1 MTPSTTPENFV
12 SVKEPW
18 RAMAQDDNNTTVT
31 VLSPRGT
38 PPAVTGK
45 MPAPRLSSLQG
56 KTVYLVDSRFDDSL
70 ELLNQISAWFA
81 EHMPDVQVN
90 TVQLASMYSK
100 DDPELWARIQRD
112 GDAAI
117 LGVGHCSTCAPAV
130 TTHAIKLETEYN
142 VPTVAVHTDKFHRVV
157 DSVARMGGL
166 PQLPQVF
173 VPQPVMGKS
182 PEELKGYVYGT
193 DPVRGD
199 QVMEAIFRGL
209 TTTPEAPAARGA
221 TAAEPQATNGAITRS
236 SAAELHEYFLEQRW
250 TDQLPIVLPTVERV
264 EEMLAATSRG
274 RDEHV
279 GKMQPT
285 LNRGAWSYTVE
296 NVAVNAVMAGARPE
310 YFPVILALAA
320 TGNSARGSTSSSG
333 AAMAVVNG
341 PIREEIGMNSGIGAM
356 GPYNHA
362 NATIG
367 RAYGLLSQNLQG
379 GSVPG
384 ETYMGS
390 LGSNYTYNSITF
402 AENEERSPWAPLHV
416 QQGYQPDDSTVT
428 VFFGSRSTTYSLGL
442 RQTHWREHVAD
453 MLRAT
458 DPLGG
463 PTFLLDPIVAQQFV
477 DRGGFTAKEELI
489 EWVVKTATMPAGRY
503 WDLQVVQNY
512 LYPRATFGEEPLATK
527 LQAADDE
534 EIEMYTAAD
543 VDIIVVGGETN
554 GYWQIMGTRKLTT
567 ISIDDW
573 R

>member
-1 MTPSTTPENFV
+1 
-12 SVKEPW
+12 
-18 RAMAQDDNNTTVT
+18 MAHADIDTAVT
-31 VLSPRGT
+31 VLNPRGT
-38 PPAVTGK
+38 PPPITGK
-45 MPAPRLSSLQG
+45 TPAPRLSSLQG
-56 KTVYLVDSRFDDSL
+56 KTIYLVDSRFDDSL
-70 ELLNQISAWFA
+70 ELLHQISAWFA
-81 EHMPDVQVN
+81 EHMPDVTVH
-90 TVQLASMYSK
+90 TVQLASMYAK
-100 DDPELWARIQRD
+100 DDPELWARIKQD

-130 TTHAIKLETEYN
+130 TTHAITLETEYDI
-142 VPTVAVHTDKFHRVV
+142 PTVAVHTDKFHRVV
-157 DSVARMGGL
+157 ESVARMAGL

-182 PEELKGYVYGT
+182 AAELKEYVYGA

-209 TTTPEAPAARGA
+209 TTTPQAPAARRTSAAA
-221 TAAEPQATNGAITRS
+221 TVNHAPITR
-236 SAAELHEYFLEQRW
+236 ATVEELHEYFLEQNW

-264 EEMLAATSRG
+264 EEMLAATSRD

-341 PIREEIGMNSGIGAM
+341 PIRHEIGMNSGIGAM

-402 AENEERSPWAPLHV
+402 AENEERSPWEPLHV
-416 QQGYQPDDSTVT
+416 QQGFRAEDSTVT
-428 VFFGSRSTTYSLGL
+428 VFFGSRSSTYSLGL
-442 RQTHWREHVAD
+442 RETYWREHVAD

-463 PTFLLDPIVAQQFV
+463 PTLLLDPIVARQFV
-477 DRGGFTAKEELI
+477 DRGGFTTKAELI
-489 EWVVKTATMPAGRY
+489 DWVAQTATMPAGRY

-512 LYPRATFGEEPLATK
+512 LYPRATFGEEPLASK
-527 LQAADDE
+527 LQAAPTDE
-534 EIEMYTAAD
+534 IQMYTPAD
-543 VDIIVVGGETN
+543 IDVIVVGGETN
-554 GYWQIMGTRKLTT
+554 GYWQIMGTRKLKTV
-567 ISIDDW
+567 SIDDW